1 MDSPPTGPLRLPAS
15 NGNGDQRHFWL
26 AVFALV
32 VYATIALVF
41 AYHPPSL
48 PGDQAGTVLQT
59 LGSLVVMAWVWFFAK
74 RAV

>member
-1 MDSPPTGPLRLPAS
+1 MGSPPTGPLRLPAA

-32 VYATIALVF
+32 VYVTIALVF

-48 PGDQAGTVLQT
+48 PGDQTGSVLQT
-59 LGSLVVMAWVWFFAK
+59 GENLVIMSFVFWFTK
-74 RAV
+74 KS